1 MKKSPNGKFLRASV
15 EACAGALA
23 TLALGAPAQAAE
35 TSAAELT
42 EPASTVEAGVGSVS
56 RSSFKFGEYNGLQ
69 DRGPFAIGNLDLR
82 GGGRYDS
89 DDTSRWAIQGR
100 DLGLDTRSLSLDY
113 GKQGSFRF
121 GIGYDEL
128 RRNYS
133 DSYQTPYLGV
143 GSSNFVLPANWLK
156 PLVPQVSGSALNY
169 RSLSTVEGTASA
181 LNGAGLVK
189 PPTGAQLTTL
199 SKIFAADTP
208 AFREVDLL
216 TKRRTF
222 GTSFGFSFDP
232 QWELQANW
240 RREHKDGLRAQGAIN
255 DALNGNSAVILPTLI
270 DETTDQYD
278 LSMRFTG
285 ERGFAQLA
293 YYGSLYDN
301 QVDSIRWAD
310 PNDPTTSA
318 TMSSAPSNQFHQL
331 GLSGGYH
338 LMRST
343 QLVVSGTYGRNT
355 QNDAFLND
363 PALPLGIP
371 RGSLDGRVITK
382 SFSLKLTSRP
392 QSRLNLGAGFK
403 FDERDNQTPVDRYI
417 FQDVNEPASATASP
431 FNAALGLAPNTLGN
445 NINIFNNRPHSR
457 KDLKLDFDADFAL
470 TRANSIAAGYGFERI
485 LRHCEGTWIECENA
499 TDSKENTLRLEWRS
513 RILDGLNSRIG
524 YSNSQRS
531 SKYDPNAWLA
541 LVPMA
546 NVTPGAPV
554 TGATTSVY
562 GYLLQTG
569 LTGWGPN
576 AGYPTT
582 PLTGNAAIFSP
593 NNNIVPQSLYGSR
606 DSVAELPGMRRFNVA
621 DRSRDKVRASL
632 AWEASERL
640 SFQTSADLNRD
651 DYGSSVYGLQRATSW
666 ALNFDANLILSDTFT
681 TGLFFSH
688 ENLSS
693 RNAGDGYGSN
703 TNAAFVGRAGNTLVS
718 GGCFATVLLKN
729 ENGKTDPCLNWAA
742 DHVEEADTLG
752 LALRDAG
759 LMSGKLDVAANLV
772 ASWVRT
778 HVGVTGGSYANNPFA
793 LAGAPALPAGV
804 PAVFFIPAAD
814 MPEAVNRSV
823 ELHLDGLYRLAKSST
838 LHLSYGFK
846 HLGSSDYLYDGLRF
860 GSQTTVMPTAEQ
872 APSYSVHVFGI
883 SYAFTFH

>member
-1 MKKSPNGKFLRASV
+1 MKKSTNGRFLRASV
-15 EACAGALA
+15 QACTGALA
-23 TLALGAPAQAAE
+23 TLALGVPAQAAD

-42 EPASTVEAGVGSVS
+42 QPTSTVEAGVGSVS

-100 DLGLDTRSLSLDY
+100 DLGLDTRSLLLDY

-143 GSSNFVLPANWLK
+143 GSSNFVLHANWLK

-181 LNGAGLVK
+181 LNGAGLVR
-189 PPTGAQLTTL
+189 PPTSAQLTTL
-199 SKIFAADTP
+199 SRIFAADTP
-208 AFREVDLL
+208 AFRTVDLS
-216 TKRRTF
+216 TKRRSF

-232 QWELQANW
+232 QWELLASW
-240 RREHKDGLRAQGAIN
+240 HRDHKDGLRAQGAIN
-255 DALNGNSAVILPTLI
+255 DALNGNSAVILPTLV
-270 DETTDQYD
+270 DETTDQYN
-278 LSMRFTG
+278 LSLRFTG
-285 ERGFAQLA
+285 QRGVAQLA
-293 YYGSLYDN
+293 STVSMYDN
-301 QVDSIRWAD
+301 QVASIRWAD
-310 PNDPTTSA
+310 PNDRTTSA
-318 TMSSAPSNQFHQL
+318 TMSGAPSNQFHQL
-331 GLSGGYH
+331 GLSGGYR

-363 PALPLGIP
+363 PSLPLGMP

-382 SFSLKLTSRP
+382 SFTLKLTSRP
-392 QSRLNLGAGFK
+392 VSRLNLGAGFK

-417 FQDVNEPASATASP
+417 FQDVNEPASAAGSP
-431 FNAALGLAPNTLGN
+431 FNVALGQAPNTLGN

-457 KDLKLDFDADFAL
+457 KNLKLDFDADFAL

-485 LRHCEGTWIECENA
+485 LRHCGGTWIECENA
-499 TDSKENTLRLEWRS
+499 TDSKENTVRLEWRS
-513 RILDGLNSRIG
+513 RISDALNSRIG
-524 YSNSQRS
+524 YSNAQRS
-531 SKYDPNAWLA
+531 SKYDPIAWLA

-546 NVTPGAPV
+546 NVIPGAPV
-554 TGATTSVY
+554 VGASTSVY
-562 GYLLQTG
+562 GYLRQTG
-569 LTGWGPN
+569 LTGWGPI

-606 DSVAELPGMRRFNVA
+606 DNLAELPAMRRFNVA
-621 DRSRDKVRASL
+621 DRARETLRASL

-640 SFQTSADLNRD
+640 SFQTSADWNRD
-651 DYGSSVYGLQRATSW
+651 DYGSSVYGLQRASSW
-666 ALNFDANLILSDTFT
+666 ALNFDANLIVSDTVT

-703 TNAAFVGRAGNTLVS
+703 TNAPFVGRPGTTLWS
-718 GGCFATVLLKN
+718 CGCFA
-729 ENGKTDPCLNWAA
+729 
-742 DHVEEADTLG
+742 
-752 LALRDAG
+752 
-759 LMSGKLDVAANLV
+759 
-772 ASWVRT
+772 
-778 HVGVTGGSYANNPFA
+778 
-793 LAGAPALPAGV
+793 
-804 PAVFFIPAAD
+804 
-814 MPEAVNRSV
+814 
-823 ELHLDGLYRLAKSST
+823 
-838 LHLSYGFK
+838 
-846 HLGSSDYLYDGLRF
+846 
-860 GSQTTVMPTAEQ
+860 
-872 APSYSVHVFGI
+872 
-883 SYAFTFH
+883 